1 VLKFPVVHAPQA
13 NSRDWKRELSRILT
27 RHNGR
32 HAWKDKE
39 VSHKTQE
46 DRRKFYFAFF
56 EEIWHNE
63 EKTFQVMPRNLGNNH
78 VKFMVA
84 RWVRR
89 GLAPGTIQLYL
100 SYLRTF
106 CEWIGKPGMVLPPQA
121 YVTDPKLVER
131 TYGATLDKSWTP
143 QLVDPERTIG
153 DVIAFDPWVGTQ
165 LLICW
170 RYGIRV
176 KEAIM
181 IQPHLADL
189 GDRLLLEPG
198 TKGGRPRY
206 VPIDTPEKRAA
217 LDEAKRL
224 VRIRSA
230 HLGRPGK
237 SLKQNMDRFRTVM
250 KKFGIT
256 GAALG
261 VTPHG
266 LRHEFG
272 NDLYEALT
280 GEPSPVRSG
289 EPIDRDADRA
299 ARLVVAE
306 RLGHGRRN
314 VTRAYLGG
322 VLKPKPGAPSPDP
335 EPEPGEVP
343 PDASGAAKE
352 GGES

>member
-1 VLKFPVVHAPQA
+1 
-13 NSRDWKRELSRILT
+13 
-27 RHNGR
+27 
-32 HAWKDKE
+32 
-39 VSHKTQE
+39 
-46 DRRKFYFAFF
+46 
-56 EEIWHNE
+56 
-63 EKTFQVMPRNLGNNH
+63 
-78 VKFMVA
+78 
-84 RWVRR
+84 
-89 GLAPGTIQLYL
+89 
-100 SYLRTF
+100 
-106 CEWIGKPGMVLPPQA
+106 
-121 YVTDPKLVER
+121 
-131 TYGATLDKSWTP
+131 
-143 QLVDPERTIG
+143 
-153 DVIAFDPWVGTQ
+153 
-165 LLICW
+165 
-170 RYGIRV
+170 
-176 KEAIM
+176 
-181 IQPHLADL
+181 
-189 GDRLLLEPG
+189 
-198 TKGGRPRY
+198 
-206 VPIDTPEKRAA
+206 
-217 LDEAKRL
+217 
-224 VRIRSA
+224 
-230 HLGRPGK
+230 
-237 SLKQNMDRFRTVM
+237 MDRFRTVM